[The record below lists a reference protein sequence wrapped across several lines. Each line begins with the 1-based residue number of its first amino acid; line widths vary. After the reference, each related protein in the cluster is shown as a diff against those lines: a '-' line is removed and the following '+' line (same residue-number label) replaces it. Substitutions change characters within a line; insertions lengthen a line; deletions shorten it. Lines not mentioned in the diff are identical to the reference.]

1 MIPRKVSKK
10 ALGVSRKERS
20 ITSRVSRMLF
30 IQQLTQFVKQFKEV
44 LMTLI
49 YLRKL
54 NDKVFSDN
62 VREKVPRLGF
72 LFLFLL
78 LFDKVLVFRVSI
90 ALSMGVLLVFYND
103 NKNNK

>member
-1 MIPRKVSKK
+1 
-10 ALGVSRKERS
+10 
-20 ITSRVSRMLF
+20 
-30 IQQLTQFVKQFKEV
+30 
-44 LMTLI
+44 MTLI

-62 VREKVPRLGF
+62 VREKVHRLRF

>member
-1 MIPRKVSKK
+1 
-10 ALGVSRKERS
+10 
-20 ITSRVSRMLF
+20 
-30 IQQLTQFVKQFKEV
+30 
-44 LMTLI
+44 MTLI

-78 LFDKVLVFRVSI
+78 LFDKVFVFRVSI